1 MVRRPRFPELRTPN
15 FELGIA
21 HFSDVSR
28 FSRHN
33 LLVLAV
39 LFSLLLRPFLPGPQ
53 SSCRNH
59 PIHTLNSFQHLI
71 EMVGV

>member
-33 LLVLAV
+33 LLVLADF
-39 LFSLLLRPFLPGPQ
+39 FSILLRAFLPRPQ
-53 SSCRNH
+53 PSSRNH
-59 PIHTLNSFQHLI
+59 PIHTLNGFEHLL
-71 EMVGV
+71 EMAGV